1 MTKHIAQT
9 YQVLDE
15 IEHVRK
21 RTGMYAG
28 STELTTSAEWVYDP
42 STKKMV
48 KRTVSYIPALVKIFS
63 EILDNAIDEHRRQPL
78 DSIRVEF
85 DPDGTISVQDNG
97 RGIP

>member
-28 STELTTSAEWVYDP
+28 STEVQTSSEWVYDP
-42 STKKMV
+42 V
-48 KRTVSYIPALVKIFS
+48 AKRMAKRDLKYIPALVKIFS
-63 EILDNAIDEHRRQPL
+63 EILDNAIDEARRAPKTL
-78 DSIRVEF
+78 DPIQTAPS
-85 DPDGTISVQDNG
+85 P
-97 RGIP
+97 